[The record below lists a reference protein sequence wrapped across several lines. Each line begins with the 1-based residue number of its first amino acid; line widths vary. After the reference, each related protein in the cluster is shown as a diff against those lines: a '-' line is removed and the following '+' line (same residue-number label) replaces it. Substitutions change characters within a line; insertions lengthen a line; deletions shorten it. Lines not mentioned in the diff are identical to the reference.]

1 MKSSLS
7 RLGTI
12 SSCFL
17 AFSLIAIS
25 CSSSGKVQSPQNPK
39 PESSDLVVKTSTK
52 AAIVGGLKAL
62 QNKLKYPSKAKQEG
76 IEAILKAQVL
86 VTKTGKVDQISFD
99 ENYGYGFEEAARQA
113 LRRVE
118 FRAGT
123 RNGEP
128 ISMFITIPIKFQL

>member
-1 MKSSLS
+1 MKYSLTQ
-7 RLGTI
+7 LGTI
-12 SSCFL
+12 SFCFV

-25 CSSSGKVQSPQNPK
+25 CSPSGKVQSPQSPK

-62 QNKLKYPSKAKQEG
+62 QNRLNYPSKAKQEG

-86 VTKTGKVDQISFD
+86 VTKTGKVEKISFD
-99 ENYGYGFEEAARQA
+99 EEYGYGFEEAARQA

-128 ISMFITIPIKFQL
+128 ISMFVTIPVKFKL